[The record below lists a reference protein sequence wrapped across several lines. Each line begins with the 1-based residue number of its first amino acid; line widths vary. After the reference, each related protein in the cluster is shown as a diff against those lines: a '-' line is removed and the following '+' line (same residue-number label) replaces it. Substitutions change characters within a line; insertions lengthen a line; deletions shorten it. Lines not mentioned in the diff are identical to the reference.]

1 MKTKTY
7 LALCAIASMLWVIT
21 LLAVPG
27 LSDTVEQ
34 YVLFFLSTNA
44 R

>member
-1 MKTKTY
+1 MGTKTY
-7 LALCAIASMLWVIT
+7 LALCAIASILWVIV

-27 LSDTVEQ
+27 LSDAVEQ
-34 YVLFFLSTNA
+34 YILFFLSTNA

>member
-1 MKTKTY
+1 MNLKTY
-7 LALCAIASMLWVIT
+7 LAVCAIASVIWVIA

-34 YVLFFLSTNA
+34 YLLFFLSTNA